1 MSPIETLFN
10 HIQNIFNNKGN
21 WNKSQTTTN
30 KVCFNNLSSPYDEY
44 VIEKQSSNEVTVSIP
59 LNQVAYKKTF
69 AIKNI
74 NINDSINANNT
85 INAIIDYVK
94 MHLSYYENKSE

>member
-69 AIKNI
+69 AIT
-74 NINDSINANNT
+74 NANNT
-85 INAIIDYVK
+85 INDSINAIIDYVQ
-94 MHLSYYENKSE
+94 MHLSYYENRSA

>member
-69 AIKNI
+69 SFI
-74 NINDSINANNT
+74 NANDSINANNT
-85 INAIIDYVK
+85 INAIIDYVQ
-94 MHLSYYENKSE
+94 MHLSYYENRCM